1 MKKINILIITYILVF
16 FNSNLQSNEDNKIL
30 KIGLLAPLSGEYKEL
45 GDSLLYSLKL
55 ALNEIDALMVGPYD
69 LSQSLGVPGEIEHPV
84 VIRTIRDIVS
94 ACLAKG
100 ISVGTFTDTPEQ
112 AAMWMEQGIRYIAN
126 AVDMG
131 IFYNAVSKLVSEL
144 KRGVK

>member
-1 MKKINILIITYILVF
+1 MDKNDYFSEANESIIVIQLEGKAALD
-16 FNSNLQSNEDNKIL
+16 NLDKIL
-30 KIGLLAPLSGEYKEL
+30 EVKGFDIVF
-45 GDSLLYSLKL
+45 
-55 ALNEIDALMVGPYD
+55 VGPYD